1 MKSFMDYLCLTIDQM
16 IFQSLCCLEPMK
28 IHNPVASSYYYTV
41 VSVFFP
47 SSSSSLF
54 NYLFLI
60 ITYFLRTSRE
70 VSFPFSFCLTVEP
83 ESRSRSLLS
92 CNVQVFTPTYVFP
105 PFFLPSISLF
115 LCFPFFLSLSSS
127 YHHHHHH
134 PINDRII
141 LYFSLC
147 HAIFEDFLEDRND
160 SRKSFAPNPNVVR
173 RQGFMIFNSEYY

>member
-16 IFQSLCCLEPMK
+16 IFQSLCCLEPME

-41 VSVFFP
+41 VSVFFSFFFFFFIQLFIFNYYVLSTNEP
-47 SSSSSLF
+47 RSVFSFFVLF
-54 NYLFLI
+54 NRRTRVEITASI
-60 ITYFLRTSRE
+60 IMQR
-70 VSFPFSFCLTVEP
+70 
-83 ESRSRSLLS
+83 
-92 CNVQVFTPTYVFP
+92 VFTPTYVFP

-173 RQGFMIFNSEYY
+173 RQGFMIFNSGYY

>member
-16 IFQSLCCLEPMK
+16 IFQSLCCLEPME

-70 VSFPFSFCLTVEP
+70 VSFPFSFCLTLEP
-83 ESRSRSLLS
+83 ESRSRPLLS
-92 CNVQVFTPTYVFP
+92 CNVCSHQRTSFLLSSFP
-105 PFFLPSISLF
+105 LF
-115 LCFPFFLSLSSS
+115 RFPFFLSLSSS

>member
-16 IFQSLCCLEPMK
+16 IFQSLCCLEPME

-83 ESRSRSLLS
+83 ESRSRPLLS
-92 CNVQVFTPTYVFP
+92 CNVCSHQRTS
-105 PFFLPSISLF
+105 FL
-115 LCFPFFLSLSSS
+115 LSSF
-127 YHHHHHH
+127 
-134 PINDRII
+134 PLFR
-141 LYFSLC
+141 YFSVSHSFYLFPLLIIIIIIIRLTIVSFYISRC
-147 HAIFEDFLEDRND
+147 AMRFSRIFSRIVTIHGRVSRQIQMCGDKD
-160 SRKSFAPNPNVVR
+160 S
-173 RQGFMIFNSEYY
+173 

>member
-1 MKSFMDYLCLTIDQM
+1 MQLMKSFMDYLCLTIDQM
-16 IFQSLCCLEPMK
+16 IFQSLCCLEPME

-47 SSSSSLF
+47 SSSLF

-83 ESRSRSLLS
+83 ESRSRPLLS
-92 CNVQVFTPTYVFP
+92 CNVCSHQRTS
-105 PFFLPSISLF
+105 FFLPSISLF

-173 RQGFMIFNSEYY
+173 RQGFMIFNSGYY

>member
-16 IFQSLCCLEPMK
+16 IFQSLCCLEPME

-83 ESRSRSLLS
+83 ESRSRPLLS
-92 CNVQVFTPTYVFP
+92 CNVCSHQRTS
-105 PFFLPSISLF
+105 FL
-115 LCFPFFLSLSSS
+115 LSSFPLFRYFS
-127 YHHHHHH
+127 VSHSFYLF
-134 PINDRII
+134 PLLIIIIIIIRLTIIII
-141 LYFSLC
+141 LYFSLW

-173 RQGFMIFNSEYY
+173 RQGFMIFNSGYY

>member
-16 IFQSLCCLEPMK
+16 IFQSLCCLEPME

-83 ESRSRSLLS
+83 ESRSRPLLS
-92 CNVQVFTPTYVFP
+92 CNVCSHQRTS
-105 PFFLPSISLF
+105 FL
-115 LCFPFFLSLSSS
+115 LSSF
-127 YHHHHHH
+127 
-134 PINDRII
+134 PLFR
-141 LYFSLC
+141 YFSVSHSFYLFPLLIIIIIIIRLTIVSFYISRC
-147 HAIFEDFLEDRND
+147 AMRFSRIFLRIVTIHGRVSRQIQMSCGDKD
-160 SRKSFAPNPNVVR
+160 S
-173 RQGFMIFNSEYY
+173 